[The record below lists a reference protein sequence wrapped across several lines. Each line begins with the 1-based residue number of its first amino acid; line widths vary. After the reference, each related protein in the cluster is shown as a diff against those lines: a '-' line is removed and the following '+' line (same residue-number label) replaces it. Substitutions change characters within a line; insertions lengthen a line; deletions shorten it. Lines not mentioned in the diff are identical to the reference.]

1 MAGVAGQGAV
11 ALEGSDGG
19 VPDVIGNQRGNRSRD
34 DRASIR
40 PGRPASVLED
50 APVDGVDDEVA
61 DAARAPEALGAFA
74 PDAAA
79 VAPVGR
85 GYTQRVE
92 LGCDAHAA
100 PAVDGQVVIDAPD
113 NVGCGEAGPHGR
125 VVGEEAAETSI
136 TRDRVAER
144 YDAAGIAAFFGGAVH
159 ALGGTFEELAAFV
172 GGDDGVDIEVEGIV
186 DVLVGGAEGDC
197 RSTRTLSR
205 CGAARMRRGRDDRRG
220 RPISWE
226 KRPARA
232 SRDKRAASRSLSSS
246 GMVPETPSSS

>member
-1 MAGVAGQGAV
+1 MAASQTSSETSGERSGYH
-11 ALEGSDGG
+11 LTTIGS
-19 VPDVIGNQRGNRSRD
+19 
-34 DRASIR
+34 
-40 PGRPASVLED
+40 GRPTSVLED
-50 APVDGVDDEVA
+50 APVDGIDDEVA

-100 PAVDGQVVIDAPD
+100 PAVYGEMVIDAPD
-113 NVGCGEAGPHGR
+113 NVGGGEAGPHGR
-125 VVGEEAAETSI
+125 VVGDEAAETSI

-144 YDAAGIAAFFGGAVH
+144 DDAAGIAAFLGGAVH

-186 DVLVGGAEGDC
+186 DVLVGGAE
-197 RSTRTLSR
+197 
-205 CGAARMRRGRDDRRG
+205 RDSDG
-220 RPISWE
+220 LEHSPY
-226 KRPARA
+226 A
-232 SRDKRAASRSLSSS
+232 
-246 GMVPETPSSS
+246 